1 MDGDIIR
8 KIDLKKENEDNVSHL
23 SLTDESEALIRRFL
37 TKQMARIMLL
47 LVDHTMTNK
56 EIAEKMDL
64 TSSALSNI
72 LQRMKRCEVE
82 LLEIYKK
89 EKYVIYSLT
98 PAARAYAEKNLVLK
112 GKDSVRLI
120 KVNETDT
127 LEWQNCRN
135 ALERLKERLG
145 EDWDVEFPHCC
156 FLHYENGGKNEI
168 PEARSFFETAEE
180 LIIREQNEQWKRIL
194 DDLENEVCR
203 KSYLRYAD
211 KFIFIRKLCFLDAE
225 NWKMAYR
232 LIDDVFCGEEIR
244 ISYDFL
250 ADSGDLSK
258 EEIVGMVKGLADIR
272 KQSQERD
279 LSGKEF
285 LNEWER
291 YFMPH
296 EKLVY
301 FIAEKYAFT
310 KGKGE
315 RI

>member
-1 MDGDIIR
+1 MGGDIVQ
-8 KIDLKKENEDNVSHL
+8 KFNLKNGNESNVSHI
-23 SLTDESEALIRRFL
+23 SLLNEAEEVIRRFL

-47 LVDHTMTNK
+47 LLDHTMTNK

-82 LLEIYKK
+82 LLEICKK
-89 EKYVIYSLT
+89 EKYVMYSLT
-98 PAARAYAEKNLVLK
+98 PVAHAYTEKNLVLK
-112 GKDSVRLI
+112 GKSGVKLI
-120 KVNETDT
+120 RVNETDT
-127 LEWQNCRN
+127 IEWQNCRN

-156 FLHYENGGKNEI
+156 FLHYENGRKNEI
-168 PEARSFFETAEE
+168 PEARRFFETAEE
-180 LIIREQNEQWKRIL
+180 LIIREQNEQLKRML
-194 DDLENEVCR
+194 DDLGNEVCR

-211 KFIFIRKLCFLDAE
+211 KFIFIRRLCFLDAE

-258 EEIVGMVKGLADIR
+258 EEIVKMVKGLADIR
-272 KQSQERD
+272 KQSRERD
-279 LSGKEF
+279 LSKKEF
-285 LNEWER
+285 LEEWGR
-291 YFMPH
+291 YFLPH

-315 RI
+315 GA